1 MFKVT
6 IYGVGFSRGK
16 QMRIR
21 VHNALWMLGIR
32 DFQIEVEDDER
43 KFPEGVTEL
52 PALCVDG
59 KILTCGETLDIV
71 DIQRLLAPY
80 AYRKAKIVAA

>member
-16 QMRIR
+16 QLRIR

-43 KFPEGVTEL
+43 KYPAGVTEL
-52 PALCVDG
+52 PALGVDG
-59 KILTCGETLDIV
+59 KVFTCGETLEIV
-71 DIQRLLAPY
+71 DIQRLLAPF
-80 AYRKAKIVAA
+80 AYRRTKTFAA